1 MTRRLLLFLA
11 RTLAVVLFALAW
23 TALSTKLADF
33 GNLEGRPLHD
43 VGIWM
48 LCAAIGVFGVRH
60 FGLLQA
66 AMMIVAVVAA
76 DLVLG
81 PAVQNAIE
89 PVQRFLLLPQTG
101 QRLSGDDAARFLRG
115 ARLVANV
122 AACFAAGAI
131 GATVAWLTRAQKK
144 RVTV

>member
-1 MTRRLLLFLA
+1 MTRSVLLLLA
-11 RTLAVVLFALAW
+11 RTLAATLFALAW
-23 TALSTKLADF
+23 TALAVKIATF
-33 GNLEGRPLHD
+33 GNLEGRSLHD

-48 LCAAIGVFGVRH
+48 LCAAIGVFGARH

-66 AMMIVAVVAA
+66 ALLIVAVIAA
-76 DLVLG
+76 DLMLG
-81 PAVQNAIE
+81 PAVENAIA
-89 PVQRFLLLPQTG
+89 PVRTFILLPETG